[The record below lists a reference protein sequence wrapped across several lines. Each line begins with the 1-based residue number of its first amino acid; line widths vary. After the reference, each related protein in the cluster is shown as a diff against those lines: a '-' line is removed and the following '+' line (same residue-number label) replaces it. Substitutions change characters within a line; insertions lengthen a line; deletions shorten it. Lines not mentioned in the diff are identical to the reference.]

1 MIKAH
6 GKCGQTTLA
15 YALSNSTLMAIQNG
29 NNIRYELL
37 DDRGSK
43 INHYNNPTE
52 YPHFRTISED
62 EILVDFVSF

>member
-1 MIKAH
+1 MINAR

-15 YALSNSTLMAIQNG
+15 YALTNSTLVVKQRATNLF
-29 NNIRYELL
+29 YELV

-43 INHYNNPTE
+43 INHYDNPTE

-62 EILVDFVSF
+62 EILVDFVNL